1 MPMARLPITFRAAV
15 ITRLPMSADDPAAD
29 ADRARTLPAAAAATL
44 PDAAGSNALPAGTQ
58 LGEFTIEAVIGEG
71 GFGIVYRAQ
80 DRALKRTVAIKEYM
94 PGAIAARQADA
105 RVTVRGRQHRETF
118 ELGLKSFINEAR
130 LLAGFDHPALVKV
143 FRFWAANGT
152 AYMAMPL
159 YEGGTLRDLL
169 RQMSA
174 APDEAW
180 LRSLLQPLLDALD
193 LLHRADCLHRDI
205 APDNILMAAGSSARQ
220 PKPVLL
226 DFGAARRVLGGQ
238 TQALTVILKPGYAP
252 IEQYDEIPGM
262 TQGPWTDLYALA
274 AVLHF
279 AIAGRPPP
287 QAVGRLVQDAAVPLA
302 QAAAGS
308 GRYSAP
314 FLAAIDAALAPRP
327 EERPRSVAQ
336 WRAMLDGVGASPAPS
351 SAASPASASAR
362 PRWARAITVGAL
374 AGLLLI
380 GLMWGGLYWRA
391 FSSQRALEQMQQT
404 APQSRPGHEPA
415 SGKGGGSR

>member
-1 MPMARLPITFRAAV
+1 MSLARLPITFRAAV

-29 ADRARTLPAAAAATL
+29 ADPARTLPAAAAATL

-58 LGEFTIEAVIGEG
+58 LGEFTVEAVIGEG

-152 AYMAMPL
+152 AYMALPL

-169 RQMSA
+169 RQMDA
-174 APDEAW
+174 PPDEAW
-180 LRSLLQPLLDALD
+180 LRSLLQPLLDALE

-205 APDNILMAAGSSARQ
+205 APDNILMAPGSSASQ

-279 AIAGRPPP
+279 AITGRPPP
-287 QAVGRLVQDAAVPLA
+287 QAVGRLVQDAATPLS
-302 QAAAGS
+302 QAAKD
-308 GRYSAP
+308 RYSTA

-327 EERPRSVAQ
+327 EQRPRSVAQ
-336 WRAMLDGVGASPAPS
+336 WRALFEGAGPAH
-351 SAASPASASAR
+351 AAPPVRR
-362 PRWARAITVGAL
+362 PRWARAIAAGAL

-391 FSSQRALEQMQQT
+391 ISSERALEQMQRA
-404 APQSRPGHEPA
+404 APASRPGRDPA
-415 SGKGGGSR
+415 GERERGGAR